1 MSEKVDQRRSLFIGA
16 CVRMA
21 DFVAGLVLG
30 WIYGG
35 FTVVL
40 PQFSPQ
46 SQATLLI
53 TNKLYVSRITV
64 TMCGLSFG
72 IFGHG
77 GCRPL
82 TAGVR
87 SGGSSIRRYIKNEV

>member
-1 MSEKVDQRRSLFIGA
+1 MSEKVDQQRSLFIGA

-21 DFVAGLVLG
+21 GFVAGLVLG

-53 TNKLYVSRITV
+53 TNKLCVSHITV

-72 IFGHG
+72 SFGHG
-77 GCRPL
+77 GGA
-82 TAGVR
+82 TQ
-87 SGGSSIRRYIKNEV
+87 GGGAIRRRELHPPLGQK